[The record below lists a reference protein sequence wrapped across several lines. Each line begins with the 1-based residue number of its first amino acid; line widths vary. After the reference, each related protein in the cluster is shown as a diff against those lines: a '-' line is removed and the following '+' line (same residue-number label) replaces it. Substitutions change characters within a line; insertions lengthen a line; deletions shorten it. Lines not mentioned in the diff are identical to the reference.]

1 MQYILFLW
9 LKKMKIK
16 YFLVKPTKKKLWNFI
31 FSVCRLLWLGKVFFL
46 LTISYFLTDY
56 RHIKSDIYD
65 FLIQI
70 YAKRWAIF
78 TAFSCKVDSSH
89 TWKGP
94 PIFLFFSSSHSSSA
108 LWHFFSS
115 FFCMQMDVW
124 LLDYVWFVLV
134 VRDPFLS

>member
-1 MQYILFLW
+1 M
-9 LKKMKIK
+9 IK
-16 YFLVKPTKKKLWNFI
+16 VLAHSDDIDVKQTRSAVHPFSLIKENENKVFFSETNKKKLWNFI

-78 TAFSCKVDSSH
+78 TR
-89 TWKGP
+89 
-94 PIFLFFSSSHSSSA
+94 IF
-108 LWHFFSS
+108 
-115 FFCMQMDVW
+115 MQSRLM
-124 LLDYVWFVLV
+124 
-134 VRDPFLS
+134 